1 MSRVKSRAPIDV
13 CGDCGASGSFI
24 FTFCFHTKF
33 TQSLYRI
40 VFVIRSVMG
49 IDKSWHLAVRRVL
62 FGAPQS
68 GTSHIASEVA
78 APGELVAVGAELR
91 ERDQRAR
98 RQQCLGA
105 LPDGCGG
112 AEELETEAV
121 AQGSAASDQG
131 RVHSGET
138 RQSIVY
144 LETKCAT
151 IGGRG
156 QRESGSGAQQ
166 AAPRQRA
173 VEQPRDFTQALGP
186 RRRSEFLQ

>member
-24 FTFCFHTKF
+24 FTFCFHAKF

-40 VFVIRSVMG
+40 AFVIRSVMG

-98 RQQCLGA
+98 RQQRLGA
-105 LPDGCGG
+105 LPDGRGG
-112 AEELETEAV
+112 AEEPEAE
-121 AQGSAASDQG
+121 ALAEGSAAPDQG
-131 RVHSGET
+131 RVHSGEA
-138 RQSIVY
+138 RQSVVH
-144 LETKCAT
+144 LETECAT
-151 IGGRG
+151 IGSRG
-156 QRESGSGAQQ
+156 QRESGGGAQQ

-173 VEQPRDFTQALGP
+173 VEQPRDFPQAPGP
-186 RRRSEFLQ
+186 GGRPEFLQ